1 MPLDQGENSKNVQDV
16 TMGSECPGCP
26 GCPGCPVGPECLI
39 YLDKKFLDSSGDE
52 GSRDFC
58 KSETNEKLKIW

>member
-1 MPLDQGENSKNVQDV
+1 MLGFAFYVALPLFKE
-16 TMGSECPGCP
+16 
-26 GCPGCPVGPECLI
+26 
-39 YLDKKFLDSSGDE
+39 FLDSSGDE

>member
-1 MPLDQGENSKNVQDV
+1 MLLKYGALFNVNTSNYKEARTIKLV
-16 TMGSECPGCP
+16 
-26 GCPGCPVGPECLI
+26 
-39 YLDKKFLDSSGDE
+39 KKLLDSSGDE